1 MPPHLAAF
9 PADKLASRVL
19 SGDQLTA
26 RWIGPMFFVFAAILV
41 VWIAILAITLP
52 ERGILHNEDVVWVGF
67 DIGLLAGLIWTA
79 WAALRRNRSL
89 PLAAAATGALLMTD
103 AWFDVVGSDG
113 HDRMAAIVMALLVEL
128 PLSAVCW
135 WLALHSQELAARRVS
150 RLIVWWRQVE
160 GGDGEQ
166 EAERA
171 ASRRAIGRRK
181 SLGFGRDPDN
191 DPGAAQPAR
200 RGDPAPARAVRR
212 DPCRVSRSGW
222 PSARPTS
229 SGPGRTAPGPAWTSR
244 GWTRSSRSTR
254 RPGPLTSRA

>member
-67 DIGLLAGLIWTA
+67 DIGLLAGLTWTA
-79 WAALRRNRSL
+79 WAALRRKRSL

-103 AWFDVVGSDG
+103 GWFDVVGSDG
-113 HDRMAAIVMALLVEL
+113 RDRMAAIVMALLVEL

-160 GGDGEQ
+160 GAGGDQ

-171 ASRRAIGRRK
+171 AS
-181 SLGFGRDPDN
+181 PE
-191 DPGAAQPAR
+191 
-200 RGDPAPARAVRR
+200 
-212 DPCRVSRSGW
+212 
-222 PSARPTS
+222 PSDEGS
-229 SGPGRTAPGPAWTSR
+229 H
-244 GWTRSSRSTR
+244 
-254 RPGPLTSRA
+254 